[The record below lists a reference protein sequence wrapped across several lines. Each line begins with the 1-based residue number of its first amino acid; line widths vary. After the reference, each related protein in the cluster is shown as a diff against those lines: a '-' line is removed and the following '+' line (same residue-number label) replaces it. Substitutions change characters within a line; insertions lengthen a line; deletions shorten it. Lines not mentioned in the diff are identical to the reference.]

1 MKLKN
6 TILTSFLFFLVLS
19 SWYVLRAVRNEMA
32 VENYG
37 QDFLLILLSITA
49 ITMLLVN
56 PIYSW
61 IASRTNYKKIIIYCY
76 SFLIL
81 NLFIFIFY
89 SRSLE
94 ESDISQAIWLGRIF
108 YVWCNIYS
116 FFVVSI
122 FWVLVINI
130 FRDDK
135 SRKLYGFI
143 MAGGSLGAIFG
154 SEVSVRLSESF
165 TNYGLELFAFSSSL
179 LLFLAILVALYIVQ
193 SNNSEV
199 LIKKVGGNWS
209 DALANIISK
218 REVRSV
224 ALYSWLF
231 TGLMTVQWISA
242 IPIIES
248 YSDLSADRIELFARI
263 EQLVSP
269 LTLVTQLFF
278 TYLVI
283 SFFGISSIL
292 IIYGFLFVIVFL
304 LYGFFPSVGIVV
316 FAQALLRVFEY
327 GFNKPSREIMYSQLK
342 KHDRYKSTV
351 FIDTFITRFG
361 DLTGSLFMFIGKFA
375 AISVSIMPLLAIPF
389 AGLFSVTGYKISK
402 NFEEDS
408 KNP

>member
-94 ESDISQAIWLGRIF
+94 ESDISQAIWLGRVF

-154 SEVSVRLSESF
+154 SEVSVRLSESLLIMVWS
-165 TNYGLELFAFSSSL
+165 Y
-179 LLFLAILVALYIVQ
+179 LLFHHLY
-193 SNNSEV
+193 
-199 LIKKVGGNWS
+199 
-209 DALANIISK
+209 
-218 REVRSV
+218 
-224 ALYSWLF
+224 YYF
-231 TGLMTVQWISA
+231 
-242 IPIIES
+242 
-248 YSDLSADRIELFARI
+248 
-263 EQLVSP
+263 
-269 LTLVTQLFF
+269 
-278 TYLVI
+278 
-283 SFFGISSIL
+283 
-292 IIYGFLFVIVFL
+292 
-304 LYGFFPSVGIVV
+304 
-316 FAQALLRVFEY
+316 
-327 GFNKPSREIMYSQLK
+327 
-342 KHDRYKSTV
+342 
-351 FIDTFITRFG
+351 
-361 DLTGSLFMFIGKFA
+361 
-375 AISVSIMPLLAIPF
+375 
-389 AGLFSVTGYKISK
+389 
-402 NFEEDS
+402 
-408 KNP
+408 

>member
-94 ESDISQAIWLGRIF
+94 ESDISQAIWLGRVF

-269 LTLVTQLFF
+269 LTLITQLFF

-327 GFNKPSREIMYSQLK
+327 GFNKPSREIIYSQLQ

-361 DLTGSLFMFIGKFA
+361 DLAGSLFMFIGKFA